1 MGRSSSLGPIPSD
14 SLGVT
19 PPPERRSRSGL
30 GLRDRFSRL
39 FNRGESSETGAAIVK
54 ATEVG
59 TKVGSEAAA
68 SRLSVNTHSRAIST
82 ASLPR
87 ISAVGIP
94 GPIQAD
100 NTLRHGVSP
109 GASRI
114 ETTPGATLSSG
125 NVDNTQIHANAAVP
139 NRPLL
144 AISALDN
151 PGPIEAG
158 DSAAFEV
165 TILNVGSAPTN
176 TSATGIQSNHHNL
189 PLEQTQRQTSVEP
202 DASGAAGV
210 SKSTWVTDKLV
221 SPSY

>member
-1 MGRSSSLGPIPSD
+1 MGRSSSLGPVPSD

-39 FNRGESSETGAAIVK
+39 INRGESSETGAAIVK
-54 ATEVG
+54 ATEVVVTG

-144 AISALDN
+144 AISAL
-151 PGPIEAG
+151 GPIEAG

-165 TILNVGSAPTN
+165 TIFNVGSAPTD

-202 DASGAAGV
+202 DASGAAGA

-221 SPSY
+221 SPYY